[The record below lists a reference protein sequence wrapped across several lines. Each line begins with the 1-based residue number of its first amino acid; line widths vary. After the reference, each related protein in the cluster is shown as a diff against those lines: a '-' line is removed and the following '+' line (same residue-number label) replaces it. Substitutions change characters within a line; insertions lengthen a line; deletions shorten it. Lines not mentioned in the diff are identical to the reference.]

1 MKTRH
6 TIRLGLDI
14 LAVMLGQW
22 GLVAIAWAQAPPGA
36 PAAPQTETPPVPP
49 SDAWPTML
57 VLLGI
62 AVLLIVALAKG
73 IDRKRTREDEAVWL
87 QSQISDAF
95 LRDRTLASLP
105 VTAIVQVP
113 TWTRAPATIELH
125 GQVPTTQHRDAALR
139 LAEQEASRIRAD
151 FRIDDRIAI
160 VPSAAARAA

>member
-1 MKTRH
+1 M
-6 TIRLGLDI
+6 
-14 LAVMLGQW
+14 
-22 GLVAIAWAQAPPGA
+22 
-36 PAAPQTETPPVPP
+36 
-49 SDAWPTML
+49 
-57 VLLGI
+57 
-62 AVLLIVALAKG
+62 LLIVALAKG